1 MPVSTASSTPSVFGK
16 VTSKEVVAQWSV
28 QDVMEY
34 LNFLELGHMNSV
46 IIAQAIDGRML
57 VVLVESD
64 IGMQELGFS
73 RFQTMK
79 DKQRMP
85 YPPHL

>member
-1 MPVSTASSTPSVFGK
+1 M
-16 VTSKEVVAQWSV
+16 TSKEAVAQWSV

-34 LNFLELGHMNSV
+34 ENFLELGHMNSV

-57 VVLVESD
+57 VELVESD
-64 IGMQELGFS
+64 IDIQELGFS

-79 DKQRMP
+79 IKQRMP

>member
-1 MPVSTASSTPSVFGK
+1 MERAGFDWNICIV
-16 VTSKEVVAQWSV
+16 WSW
-28 QDVMEY
+28 
-34 LNFLELGHMNSV
+34 GHMNSV

-57 VVLVESD
+57 VELVESD
-64 IGMQELGFS
+64 IVLQELGVS

-79 DKQRMP
+79 IKQRMP